1 MNEVPYELL
10 RKYLEGGTNASENR
24 QLIEWMLE
32 NKENAR
38 VMADTMSV
46 ISAAKVL
53 GDERFDSRREAFL
66 KRLSLSIDKQES
78 EVVRKKRGKLIFAIA
93 GGFAAAI
100 VALSVFLFAPGKGYS
115 FHTPQAYTSYSNTSN
130 DSDIIYLPDGSTVWI
145 MGGSTLRY
153 GAVTAEGGQREV
165 FLDGEAFFNVAK
177 DTLHPF
183 VVKTQ
188 ELSVVAV
195 GTRFNVCGRE
205 GENTEVMLE
214 EGSVRLCNP
223 QGVNLMRLC
232 PGQTATLDEAT
243 GDIFIEQRYVQSEV
257 RLKYNV
263 IALTGATLDEI
274 IGNIERSYGVR
285 IEVRNMPDKG
295 RRYNFSCLKNRGV
308 EEALSILSHLT
319 GAGFE
324 IK

>member
-32 NKENAR
+32 NNENAR

-66 KRLSLSIDKQES
+66 RRLSSSLEKQES
-78 EVVRKKRGKLIFAIA
+78 EVPRRKRRKVIFAIA
-93 GGFAAAI
+93 GGLAAAV
-100 VALSVFLFAPGKGYS
+100 VAFAVILFAPGKGYP
-115 FHTPQAYTSYSNTSN
+115 FHTPQIYTSYSNTSS

-153 GAVTAEGGQREV
+153 GAVTADGGQREV
-165 FLDGEAFFNVAK
+165 FLDGEAFFDVAK

-183 VVKTQ
+183 VVKTPD
-188 ELSVVAV
+188 LSVVAV
-195 GTRFNVCGRE
+195 GTRFNVSVRK

-223 QGVNLMRLC
+223 QGINLMRLS
-232 PGQTATLDEAT
+232 PGQTATLDGDN
-243 GDIFIEQRYVQSEV
+243 GDIFIEQRYVQSEI

-263 IALTGATLDEI
+263 IALTDATLEEI
-274 IGNIERSYGVR
+274 IGNIEKSYGVR
-285 IEVRNMPDKG
+285 IKVTNMPDKD

>member
-24 QLIEWMLE
+24 RLIEWMLE
-32 NKENAR
+32 NNENAR

-66 KRLSLSIDKQES
+66 RRLSSSLDKQDS
-78 EVVRKKRGKLIFAIA
+78 EAPRKKRRKVIFAIA
-93 GGFAAAI
+93 GGLAAAV
-100 VALSVFLFAPGKGYS
+100 VAFAFIIFAPGKECS
-115 FHTPQAYTSYSNTSN
+115 FHTPQTYTSYSNTSD
-130 DSDIIYLPDGSTVWI
+130 DSDIIYLPDGSIVWI

-153 GAVTAEGGQREV
+153 GAVTEDGGQREV
-165 FLDGEAFFNVAK
+165 FLDGEAFFDVAK

-183 VVKTQ
+183 VVKTKD
-188 ELSVVAV
+188 LSVVAV
-195 GTRFNVCGRE
+195 GTRFNVSVRE

-223 QGVNLMRLC
+223 QGINLMRLSPC
-232 PGQTATLDEAT
+232 QTATLDEAS
-243 GDIFIEQRYVQSEV
+243 GDIFIEQRYVQSEI

-263 IALTGATLDEI
+263 IALADATLDEI
-274 IGNIERSYGVR
+274 VWNIEKSYGVR
-285 IEVRNMPDKG
+285 ITVKNMPDKD